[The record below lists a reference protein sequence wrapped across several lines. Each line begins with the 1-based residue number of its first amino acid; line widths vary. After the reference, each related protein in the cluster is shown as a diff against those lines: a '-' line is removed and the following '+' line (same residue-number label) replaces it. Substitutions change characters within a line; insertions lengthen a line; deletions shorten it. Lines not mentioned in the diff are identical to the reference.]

1 MRGRLS
7 KGMNEEARKFISS
20 LKADEKIAET
30 DIDLM
35 EAHNLMLFKQGMM
48 SKEEI
53 SKILNSFEKARNDL
67 RNGKL
72 RLDDEEQVDVHP
84 IMEKYVIED
93 CGIEIGGKTHLGK
106 SRNDQVMTD
115 VRISVRNDI
124 SDISESLLD
133 LIDSLMVLADEHK
146 ETIMPG
152 YTHLQHAQVTTYSH
166 YLLSYVDV
174 FLRDVDRLYAIYDR
188 VNRSPL
194 GSSALAGTSLKI
206 DRGYVA
212 ELLGFDGI
220 IENNLDATSN
230 RDFILEFSSELV
242 IITTTLSR
250 MATDL
255 INWSTFEFGMV
266 EFDDEF
272 ADVSSVMPQKKNPC
286 TAEMV
291 RGKTGRAI
299 GLLMQLFATVDKLS
313 TGYGL
318 ELQEMNA
325 CLWELIDIVRSSI
338 KIMNGIITSLK
349 IKKERMLEVSIKNNI
364 MAVDLAEFIAK
375 NISFREAH
383 SFVGN
388 IVKDLIS
395 SSKDLSKIGSD
406 YIKEESE
413 RILGFPLLEISDD
426 ELKEIIDPS
435 SSISRRDN
443 IGGPAPSEIFRML
456 SARKEEIDE
465 KKKYLFEKRKNIESA
480 ERMLRETVNK
490 NI

>member
-1 MRGRLS
+1 
-7 KGMNEEARKFISS
+7 
-20 LKADEKIAET
+20 
-30 DIDLM
+30 
-35 EAHNLMLFKQGMM
+35 
-48 SKEEI
+48 
-53 SKILNSFEKARNDL
+53 
-67 RNGKL
+67 
-72 RLDDEEQVDVHP
+72 
-84 IMEKYVIED
+84 
-93 CGIEIGGKTHLGK
+93 
-106 SRNDQVMTD
+106 
-115 VRISVRNDI
+115 
-124 SDISESLLD
+124 
-133 LIDSLMVLADEHK
+133 
-146 ETIMPG
+146 
-152 YTHLQHAQVTTYSH
+152 
-166 YLLSYVDV
+166 
-174 FLRDVDRLYAIYDR
+174 
-188 VNRSPL
+188 
-194 GSSALAGTSLKI
+194 
-206 DRGYVA
+206 
-212 ELLGFDGI
+212 
-220 IENNLDATSN
+220 
-230 RDFILEFSSELV
+230 
-242 IITTTLSR
+242 
-250 MATDL
+250 
-255 INWSTFEFGMV
+255 MV